1 MASFTAKEVA
11 AHNTRGDCW
20 TIIKGQVYDVT
31 KYMEDHPGGA
41 DVLIESAGKDSTIE
55 FDSAGHSEDAF
66 EIMEEYRIG
75 EYKGAPVRNA
85 PKAVTLKK
93 AAPVAAAGSSIATT
107 ALTATAAISVAAA
120 ALHQAYRLN
129 PEILASLPKIKPGSG
144 SGPGFLEGFII
155 ASALF
160 TVAGTVGVKKLSK
173 HLHFEEGGFMSYAPH
188 KKMPKV
194 TKLNPLLQR
203 GWLDPVAYHAL
214 PLTVKEEIAPNV
226 FRLVF
231 ALPTPTT
238 VLGLPTGQHLAIK
251 AEIDGKSV
259 NRSYTPISNNSDL
272 GKLELVIKCYP
283 DGLLTGRYLA
293 NLEIGDEV
301 QFRGP
306 KGSMRYQRGLCKRI
320 GMLAGGT
327 GITPM
332 FQIIRAICEDDRD
345 LTQISLNF
353 RLYYLVEK
361 APENWAYGTGYATQE
376 LMEEKFPA
384 PGPDSKIMLCGPPD
398 MADTKKTQAVDGLRG
413 QPYDGFNSD
422 ERPVADNGSTI
433 DAQNFAFT
441 EDRKIGVTGAV
452 FLILNKMIGTGIFST
467 PSSIF
472 AATGSVGICLMLWI
486 IGGFLTFCGLSV
498 FLEFGL
504 AIPRSGGEKN
514 YLERVYRHPKYLATC
529 VLASQMILLG
539 FSSGNSLAFGRYIL
553 YASGKE
559 TPDGW
564 EARGI
569 AVACVTFSV
578 LLHSTLPKWGIRLFN
593 VLGVFKVVILLFI
606 VFSGFAALAG
616 HRRVPDPHNFDNA
629 FRIED
634 GDGYGGGG
642 AYAYS
647 NALLNIIYSYKGW
660 ENANYVLG
668 ELKNP
673 RKTLSVAAPIAIGG
687 VTILY
692 VLANV
697 AYFAAI
703 PKSDLAKSEVI
714 VAGLFF
720 RNVFGQ
726 GAAARSLPAFVA
738 LSNLGNVLAVSFA
751 HARVNQEL
759 AKEGMLPF
767 SRFWAS
773 NKPFNSPAPSLFLH
787 WLVTVIV
794 LLAPP
799 AGPAYN
805 FIVNLYTYPGSWI
818 NGFVTAGLIYLHW
831 SKSENWT
838 SPWHTYLPISVIYLL
853 ANIFLALV
861 PFIPPDGDWNADGY
875 PYYVFPVVGVGV
887 LILGGVYWAFW
898 TKILPRIGG
907 YKVVADRTFDDAGVE
922 TVRYRKVSVRHH

>member
-1 MASFTAKEVA
+1 
-11 AHNTRGDCW
+11 
-20 TIIKGQVYDVT
+20 
-31 KYMEDHPGGA
+31 
-41 DVLIESAGKDSTIE
+41 
-55 FDSAGHSEDAF
+55 
-66 EIMEEYRIG
+66 
-75 EYKGAPVRNA
+75 
-85 PKAVTLKK
+85 
-93 AAPVAAAGSSIATT
+93 
-107 ALTATAAISVAAA
+107 
-120 ALHQAYRLN
+120 
-129 PEILASLPKIKPGSG
+129 
-144 SGPGFLEGFII
+144 
-155 ASALF
+155 
-160 TVAGTVGVKKLSK
+160 
-173 HLHFEEGGFMSYAPH
+173 
-188 KKMPKV
+188 
-194 TKLNPLLQR
+194 
-203 GWLDPVAYHAL
+203 
-214 PLTVKEEIAPNV
+214 
-226 FRLVF
+226 
-231 ALPTPTT
+231 
-238 VLGLPTGQHLAIK
+238 
-251 AEIDGKSV
+251 
-259 NRSYTPISNNSDL
+259 
-272 GKLELVIKCYP
+272 
-283 DGLLTGRYLA
+283 
-293 NLEIGDEV
+293 
-301 QFRGP
+301 
-306 KGSMRYQRGLCKRI
+306 
-320 GMLAGGT
+320 
-327 GITPM
+327 
-332 FQIIRAICEDDRD
+332 
-345 LTQISLNF
+345 
-353 RLYYLVEK
+353 
-361 APENWAYGTGYATQE
+361 
-376 LMEEKFPA
+376 
-384 PGPDSKIMLCGPPD
+384 

-422 ERPVADNGSTI
+422 ERPVADNASTI

-452 FLILNKMIGTGIFST
+452 FLILNKMIGTGT
-467 PSSIF
+467 
-472 AATGSVGICLMLWI
+472 TGSVGISLMLWI

-553 YASGKE
+553 YASGRE

-569 AVACVTFSV
+569 AVACITFSV

-616 HRRVPDPHNFDNA
+616 HRRVPNPHNFDNA

-673 RKTLSVAAPIAIGG
+673 RKTLAVAAPIAIGG

-720 RNVFGQ
+720 RNIFGES
-726 GAAARSLPAFVA
+726 AAARSLPAFVA

-787 WLVTVIV
+787 WIVTVVV

-805 FIVNLYTYPGSWI
+805 FIVNLYTYPGAWI

-831 SKSENWT
+831 NKSENWK
-838 SPWHTYLPISVIYLL
+838 SPWYTYLPISVLYLL
-853 ANIFLALV
+853 ANIFLAFV

-887 LILGGVYWAFW
+887 LILGAVYWTFW
-898 TKILPRIGG
+898 TKIFPKIGG